1 MSILLKNKII
11 DKLDSIVWST
21 ESAESNSDMAYNAI
35 ITAISDYI
43 KNEYTFNGTYIG
55 IHATTPSPTPIT
67 GSSTNSIHVTDTT
80 WLDIYKTTIRNGIS
94 SNGIIRMFSA
104 IQTMLTGTI
113 LASITTLTPPLTTTV
128 PPLNTPIVP
137 VLFPSIISFGTICQ
151 TEIFNKKPNNKEDT
165 WEIISKY
172 IQQGLN
178 LNVVPPM
185 MFGGTLVSGVTGTV
199 TTLLVFN

>member
-1 MSILLKNKII
+1 LPGTPGATYVRAIMSTILKNKII
-11 DKLDSIVWST
+11 DKLDSIVWSN
-21 ESAESNSDMAYNAI
+21 ENAESNSDMAYNAI

-43 KNEYTFNGTYIG
+43 QNDYTFNGTYIG
-55 IHATTPSPTPIT
+55 IHATAPSPTPIT
-67 GSSTNSIHVTDTT
+67 GSSINSIHVTDTT
-80 WLDIYKTTIRNGIS
+80 WLDVYKTTIRNGIS

-151 TEIFNKKPNNKEDT
+151 N
-165 WEIISKY
+165 
-172 IQQGLN
+172 
-178 LNVVPPM
+178 
-185 MFGGTLVSGVTGTV
+185 
-199 TTLLVFN
+199 